1 LTLQETIVFEHP
13 LNEKCRTWLRL
24 SHLFEQFDFHR
35 PIDIEWHARAAMAA
49 LLDIAAVLA
58 RADIKKE
65 LIKEMDRYSMSL
77 ARMADSPG
85 VDTERLRQVLEQLAQ
100 ATSRIHAVNGQ
111 LGQALRGNDFLNSI
125 VQRSSIAGGS
135 FDFDLPQFHYWLN
148 MPQDRRTAQ
157 LDGWR
162 GEVIVVQR
170 AVELVLGLIRGS
182 AVAEDTLATSGFY
195 QQTLP
200 GNVIGQL
207 VRIAIPSEDG
217 IYAEVSGGKHRFT
230 VRFLESSDWEQPKQI
245 EHDIRFR
252 LTVCL
257 I

>member
-1 LTLQETIVFEHP
+1 MPETIVFEHP

-24 SHLFEQFDFHR
+24 SHLFEQFDYHR
-35 PIDIEWHARAAMAA
+35 PNDVEWHARAAMSA
-49 LLDIAAVLA
+49 LLDIAAVLS

-85 VDTERLRQVLEQLAQ
+85 VDTGRLEQVLEQLAR
-100 ATSRIHAVNGQ
+100 ATRRIHDVNGQ
-111 LGQALRGNDFLNSI
+111 LGQALRSNDFLNSI

-148 MPQDRRTAQ
+148 MPQARRTAQ

-162 GEVIVVQR
+162 DEVIVVQQ

-182 AVAEDTLATSGFY
+182 AVAEDTLAESGFY
-195 QQTLP
+195 QRSLP
-200 GNVIGQL
+200 GNAIGQL
-207 VRIAIPSEDG
+207 VRIAMPSEAG
-217 IYAEVSGGKHRFT
+217 IHAEVSGGKHRFT
-230 VRFLESSDWEQPKQI
+230 VRFIDSTDWEHPSQV
-245 EHDIRFR
+245 EHDIPFR